1 MKDGPRLDDMI
12 VGVQGSSALRGG
24 AMSLTLLVAGAS
36 VIVVSPARATD
47 ADRVHERV
55 AWAKEAYE
63 DLISAPD
70 RSVPQ
75 ALFDQTRC
83 VAVIPHVIKAA
94 FFFGARYG
102 KGILTCRNQYGEWSP
117 IVFITLGGPSFGFQF
132 GAQSTDIVLFFRRE
146 RGVKRLL
153 VSRVTL
159 GGDASVAAG
168 PVGRHASADV
178 DVTFT
183 TDILSYALSRGIFL
197 GISLE
202 GSYLGSDGDADELYY
217 GRAVDPERVLFE
229 NEIDLLPQ
237 DTHEFLSLLP

>member
-1 MKDGPRLDDMI
+1 MI
-12 VGVQGSSALRGG
+12 VRVEGSSALRGG
-24 AMSLTLLVAGAS
+24 AISLTLLVAGAT
-36 VIVVSPARATD
+36 VIAVSPARAAD

-75 ALFDQTRC
+75 ALLDQTRC

-202 GSYLGSDGDADELYY
+202 GSYLGSDGDADEQYY

>member
-1 MKDGPRLDDMI
+1 VKRAKSFTLATAAAAI
-12 VGVQGSSALRGG
+12 VA
-24 AMSLTLLVAGAS
+24 ATTT
-36 VIVVSPARATD
+36 IARADST
-47 ADRVHERV
+47 HERL

-70 RSVPQ
+70 RDVPQ
-75 ALFDQTRC
+75 ALIDQTRC
-83 VAVIPHVIKAA
+83 VAVIPHVLKAA
-94 FFFGARYG
+94 FFFGARFG
-102 KGILTCRNQYGEWSP
+102 KGILTCRTDYGEWSP
-117 IVFITLGGPSFGFQF
+117 IVFLTLGGPSFGFQF
-132 GAQSTDIVLFFRRE
+132 GEQSTDIVLFFRRE

-153 VSRVTL
+153 VSRITL

-168 PVGRHASADV
+168 PVGRHAAADV

-202 GSYLGSDGDADELYY
+202 GSYLGSDGAADEEYY
-217 GRAVDPERVLFE
+217 GRKVDPERVLFDR
-229 NEIDLLPQ
+229 EIDIIPT